1 MRIASAFILGI
12 IATIVSAQT
21 SSKNNR
27 KGRFFFVSTLSTTSV
42 LSTTTICYKA
52 NTITATCTGRK
63 KRFIEIGRSC
73 WKHKFLVK
81 LCYRFRHERCWYQS
95 HCTCWRWP
103 CATYWSWSGR
113 GWPRP
118 QLWPQGVQGWVE
130 GERGE
135 VPAVLGDFDLLH
147 HLNLLHIDLDPRLP
161 RVHPAFLHLLFM
173 RLRSSSFLIFKFLQ
187 NALILNIMHK

>member
-21 SSKNNR
+21 SSSKNNR

-73 WKHKFLVK
+73 
-81 LCYRFRHERCWYQS
+81 
-95 HCTCWRWP
+95 
-103 CATYWSWSGR
+103 
-113 GWPRP
+113 
-118 QLWPQGVQGWVE
+118 
-130 GERGE
+130 
-135 VPAVLGDFDLLH
+135 
-147 HLNLLHIDLDPRLP
+147 
-161 RVHPAFLHLLFM
+161 
-173 RLRSSSFLIFKFLQ
+173 
-187 NALILNIMHK
+187 